1 MEMRKLFL
9 FTIITLCAAYVRAQ
23 DVVEPPTALLMV
35 HFGTT
40 YDDTRAK
47 TIESINAKAQQE
59 FPGMA
64 FAEAYTSRIVTAR
77 LEKRGIHKD
86 NPTDALLRLRA
97 EGHRRIVIQPTY
109 IIDGIEMDR
118 LRKETDNLRPFFD
131 SLWISTPLL
140 YSVEDAQQVCDI
152 LAARHSAD
160 SKKHEHVLF
169 VGHGTESPATALYS
183 QLDYMMRAQGH
194 PNYHVATIEGYPTF
208 DSQLDYMMRAQGHPN
223 YHVATIEGY
232 PTFDTAVREMKQMK
246 ARKVILVPLLF
257 VAGDH
262 ASNDISVEW
271 KQQLEELGFSVELHI
286 EGLGEVPEIQ
296 DLFIRKLK
304 IED

>member
-1 MEMRKLFL
+1 MRKLFL
-9 FTIITLCAAYVRAQ
+9 FIIVTLCAASVRAQ
-23 DVVEPPTALLMV
+23 DVDTAPTAILMV

-40 YDDTRAK
+40 YDETRAK
-47 TIESINAKAQQE
+47 TIEAINAKAQE
-59 FPGMA
+59 LFPGLA
-64 FAEAYTSRIVTAR
+64 FAEAYTSRIVMSR

-86 NPTDALLRLRA
+86 TPTDALLRLRA
-97 EGHRRIVIQPTY
+97 QGHRRVFIQPSY
-109 IIDGIEMDR
+109 VIDGIEMDR

-131 SLWISTPLL
+131 SLTIGTPLL
-140 YSVEDAQQVCDI
+140 YSVEDAEQVCGI
-152 LAARHSAD
+152 LAARHPAD
-160 SKKHEHVLF
+160 IKKHEHVLF

-183 QLDYMMRAQGH
+183 QLEYMMH
-194 PNYHVATIEGYPTF
+194 
-208 DSQLDYMMRAQGHPN
+208 AQGHPN

-296 DLFIRKLK
+296 DLYIQKMK
-304 IED
+304 NGSK

>member
-1 MEMRKLFL
+1 MRKLFL
-9 FTIITLCAAYVRAQ
+9 FITIILCAAYVRAQ
-23 DVVEPPTALLMV
+23 DVIEPPTAMLMV

-40 YDDTRAK
+40 YDETRAK
-47 TIESINAKAQQE
+47 TIDAINEKAQKE

-64 FAEAYTSRIVTAR
+64 LAESYTSRIVMAR
-77 LEKRGIHKD
+77 LEKRGIHKET
-86 NPTDALLRLRA
+86 PTDALLRLRSQ
-97 EGHRRIVIQPTY
+97 GHRRILIQPSY
-109 IIDGIEMDR
+109 VIDGIEMDR

-131 SLWISTPLL
+131 NLWISTPLL

-152 LAARHSAD
+152 LAARHPAET
-160 SKKHEHVLF
+160 KKHEHVLF

-208 DSQLDYMMRAQGHPN
+208 D
-223 YHVATIEGY
+223 
-232 PTFDTAVREMKQMK
+232 TAIRELKQMK

-296 DLFIRKLK
+296 DLYIKK
-304 IED
+304 MKNGSK

>member
-1 MEMRKLFL
+1 MRKLLL
-9 FTIITLCAAYVRAQ
+9 FIILTLCAASVRAQ
-23 DVVEPPTALLMV
+23 DVDTAPTAILMV

-47 TIESINAKAQQE
+47 TIDAINAKAQE
-59 FPGMA
+59 LFPGLA
-64 FAEAYTSRIVTAR
+64 FAEAYTSRIVMSR
-77 LEKRGIHKD
+77 LEKRGIHKET
-86 NPTDALLRLRA
+86 PTNALLRLRA
-97 EGHRRIVIQPTY
+97 QGYRRIFIQPSY
-109 IIDGIEMDR
+109 VIDGFEMDR

-131 SLWISTPLL
+131 SLAIGTPLL
-140 YSVEDAQQVCDI
+140 YSVDDAEQVCGI
-152 LAARHSAD
+152 LAARHPAD
-160 SKKHEHVLF
+160 IKKHEHVLF

-183 QLDYMMRAQGH
+183 QLEYMMHAQGH
-194 PNYHVATIEGYPTF
+194 PNC
-208 DSQLDYMMRAQGHPN
+208 
-223 YHVATIEGY
+223 HVATIEGY

-296 DLFIRKLK
+296 DLYVQKMK
-304 IED
+304 NGSK